1 MDFYMDFS
9 KAAQGQEASYFTGN
23 KYFPI
28 FSKTDK
34 YNHHT
39 RNQETS
45 EIAF

>member
-1 MDFYMDFS
+1 MDFS

-39 RNQETS
+39 MNQETS